1 MVLDK
6 PALTDALIQGG
17 LKVDAA
23 RRAVELIEQDY
34 ADVAR
39 QAEVNQRFA
48 EADERNRIRFA
59 AMEKRFED
67 FKQAMDR
74 RFEDLKEII
83 DQRFSSTDQH
93 FDSVDQHFDSVDQR
107 FNSVDQRFTM
117 LMWVIGIL
125 AATQIAMLG
134 LFIAKIF

>member
-17 LKVDAA
+17 LKADAA
-23 RRAVELIEQDY
+23 RRAAELIEQDY

-74 RFEDLKEII
+74 RFEDLKEIM
-83 DQRFSSTDQH
+83 DQRFNSI
-93 FDSVDQHFDSVDQR
+93 DQR

>member
-17 LKVDAA
+17 LKADAA
-23 RRAVELIEQDY
+23 RRAAELIEQDH

-74 RFEDLKEII
+74 RFEDLKEIM
-83 DQRFSSTDQH
+83 DQRFNSI
-93 FDSVDQHFDSVDQR
+93 DQR

>member
-17 LKVDAA
+17 LKADAA

-48 EADERNRIRFA
+48 EADERNKIRFA
-59 AMEKRFED
+59 ALEKRFED
-67 FKQAMDR
+67 FKEMM
-74 RFEDLKEII
+74 
-83 DQRFSSTDQH
+83 
-93 FDSVDQHFDSVDQR
+93 DQR